1 MKETNKWSVRD
12 VITMVLLSA
21 VLIVIQL
28 VVNMVCMAND
38 FVSMV
43 LSVGITMFLCA
54 PVYMLMV
61 SRIGKRFVTLIYMTI
76 LGVIFLLMGNW
87 FLLPYYVLVG
97 ILCELI
103 LWKEGSCQK
112 PKRLTAAW
120 TAEPAVQRGQSAA
133 HLVLLGYLLRFCA
146 GKRYGA
152 ELHRFLCALLH
163 LSRLAGLYSAVYD
176 ADGLFRLHGGQS
188 ADPQAFSEGRRS
200 MRADASFA
208 VPVKLWALLCVF
220 AGVTIGGNV
229 LLTCI
234 LTGGALLYLVLQR
247 NFRLAAS
254 YGCFYLLLALLLY
267 GIRFHGLRMPVFSEF
282 YVLMFWN
289 LSPVFLVSWDLITTP
304 PGMLSAFLSRLRMP
318 TPFILGLLVVF
329 RFFPTMRTELK
340 GVGRSMKNRG
350 RTAAGQLLAHPVQSM
365 EYVLVP
371 FLLRVLQLADQLSVS
386 AVARGAERPGVRGSY
401 YEKRAGTRDHIA
413 AAVCAIVTASYLVL
427 ERSMA

>member
-12 VITMVLLSA
+12 VITTVLLSA

-97 ILCELI
+97 ILCEAI

-120 TAEPAVQRGQSAA
+120 TVASLLYNGVN
-133 HLVLLGYLLRFCA
+133 LVFLGHLLRFCA
-146 GKRYGA
+146 GKRHGA

-188 ADPQAFSEGRRS
+188 ADPQAF
-200 MRADASFA
+200 
-208 VPVKLWALLCVF
+208 
-220 AGVTIGGNV
+220 
-229 LLTCI
+229 
-234 LTGGALLYLVLQR
+234 
-247 NFRLAAS
+247 
-254 YGCFYLLLALLLY
+254 
-267 GIRFHGLRMPVFSEF
+267 
-282 YVLMFWN
+282 
-289 LSPVFLVSWDLITTP
+289 
-304 PGMLSAFLSRLRMP
+304 
-318 TPFILGLLVVF
+318 
-329 RFFPTMRTELK
+329 
-340 GVGRSMKNRG
+340 
-350 RTAAGQLLAHPVQSM
+350 
-365 EYVLVP
+365 
-371 FLLRVLQLADQLSVS
+371 
-386 AVARGAERPGVRGSY
+386 
-401 YEKRAGTRDHIA
+401 
-413 AAVCAIVTASYLVL
+413 
-427 ERSMA
+427 